1 MYDSTYM
8 TYQEEA
14 IYREEVDEWLAE
26 AGVGEMGSCLMVI
39 EFLFSMIIKS
49 VGIVLDK
56 SNGCATS

>member
-1 MYDSTYM
+1 M

-49 VGIVLDK
+49 VGIVLDN